1 MCSFSTNLMIIYVS
15 FHSGN
20 SYASSKKLM
29 DILSQELNRKLNDKV
44 GGLLTCAIHH
54 MTAIV
59 CLCNH

>member
-1 MCSFSTNLMIIYVS
+1 MIIYVS

-20 SYASSKKLM
+20 PYASSKKLM